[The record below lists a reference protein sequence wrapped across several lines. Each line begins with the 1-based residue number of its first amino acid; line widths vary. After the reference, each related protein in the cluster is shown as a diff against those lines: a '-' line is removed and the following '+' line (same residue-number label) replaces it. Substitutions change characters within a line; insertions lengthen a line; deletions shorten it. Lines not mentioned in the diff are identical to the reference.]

1 MVKFFTLFEERA
13 VLMKLCKQAPP
24 RWAFFIFRAIFC
36 FALVLATALLRAE
49 EGAQDLGEIQVT
61 APSEHSSEIK
71 PSGFVSVI
79 DPKPF
84 INKVK
89 TIQEVLSQQPG
100 VDVQEYGSLGQ
111 YTSIGIRGSSAEQV
125 LVLLDGVRLNTVGG
139 GAVDF
144 SSIPLDSLDRI
155 EIIRG
160 GATAQYGSDAM
171 GGVINII
178 TKRARKKQSFE
189 LSGGGGSFQTAKQ
202 NLGYSRRFE
211 NWSFLLDQTFAKS
224 AGDFSFIT
232 TPTIIGAASI
242 GGGQEF
248 TRTNNSFWSNNSL
261 FKIEGSPKKDLNLS
275 LTTDWFVSRRQIA
288 ATEQEVILFPPSQ
301 LPLGRERLLKNVTA
315 LKAELKSLGL
325 EGLNLQIQPY
335 YRYNFSHFSDPQPAL
350 GGAIDVKN
358 FDHSVGGLMAWD
370 YSLPQGFVLHHFKFN
385 YEIKR
390 DWFDS
395 HSPLGN
401 PTTGFHQRITNGV
414 YGGDE
419 ISFWEDKFF
428 LSPEA
433 RFENTTD
440 FGSKYA
446 LHLGLKGKPLD
457 WLTLKSNIE
466 NSFRYPNF
474 IELYLPNEGIIRGN
488 PDLRPESAINFDAGF
503 EIKYPYGWFSATYFL
518 NEINNSIIFVPIS
531 AFTIAPVNTDQV
543 RAQGTELAFTFTPW
557 EHLDISGNYTYLHA
571 TLKSTGQ
578 QLPGRPKQKANV
590 TLTLKNKWGSL
601 YGTLQFIDDLPINF
615 AGTTFL
621 RKRAQVNVGGSID
634 FLEYWHFAIEVKDIN
649 NIQML
654 DTVGFPLPRLSAFAS
669 LGLRI

>member
-1 MVKFFTLFEERA
+1 MKFMKAPQFGALFILG
-13 VLMKLCKQAPP
+13 VLQGLLIIKGP
-24 RWAFFIFRAIFC
+24 AFVCA
-36 FALVLATALLRAE
+36 AE
-49 EGAQDLGEIQVT
+49 PIQDIGEVQVT
-61 APSEHSSEIK
+61 ATEEHSSKAK
-71 PSGFVSVI
+71 PSGFVTVI
-79 DPKPF
+79 DAKPF

-89 TIQEVLSQQPG
+89 TIQEILSQQVG

-111 YTSIGIRGSSAEQV
+111 YTTVGIRGSSAEQV
-125 LVLLDGVRLNTVGG
+125 LVLLDGVKLNTIGG

-155 EIIRG
+155 EVIRG
-160 GATAQYGSDAM
+160 ASSTQFGSEAM

-178 TKRARKKQSFE
+178 TKRAQKKQSFE

-224 AGDFSFIT
+224 AGDFKFIT
-232 TPTIIGAASI
+232 TPTIIGGASI

-248 TRTNNSFWSNNSL
+248 TRTNNSFWSNNAL
-261 FKIEGSPKKDLNLS
+261 FKAEASPTKKLNLS
-275 LTTDWFVSRRQIA
+275 LTSDWFTSKRQIP
-288 ATEQEVILFPPSQ
+288 ATEQEVILFAPSQ
-301 LPLGRERLLKNVTA
+301 LPLGRERLLKNVTS
-315 LKAELKSLGL
+315 LKAELKSLGV
-325 EGLNLQIQPY
+325 EGLNLQLQPF

-370 YSLPQGFVLHHFKFN
+370 YSLPQDFVLHHFKLN

-395 HSPLGN
+395 HSPIGS

-414 YGGDE
+414 YTGDE
-419 ISFWEDKFF
+419 ISFWEDRFF
-428 LSPEA
+428 VNPGM

-440 FGSKYA
+440 FGSKVA
-446 LHLGLKGKPLD
+446 LSLGLKGKPLD
-457 WLTLKSNIE
+457 WLTLKTNID

-474 IELYLPNEGIIRGN
+474 IELYLPNEGVIRGN

-503 EIKYPYGWFSATYFL
+503 EIKHPYGWFSANYFL

-531 AFTIAPVNTDQV
+531 AFTIAPVNTNEV
-543 RAQGTELAFTFTPW
+543 RAQGAELAFTFTPW
-557 EHLDISGNYTYLHA
+557 EHLDITGNYTYLHA
-571 TLKSTGQ
+571 TLQSTGQ

-590 TLTLKNKWGSL
+590 TLTLKNKWGSI

-615 AGTTFL
+615 SGTTFL
-621 RKRAQVNVGGSID
+621 KKRAQVNVGGSLN

-654 DTVGFPLPRLSAFAS
+654 DAVGFPLPRLSAFAS
-669 LGLRI
+669 LGVRI